1 MNKFAKGSLA
11 AGAGLVLLLG
21 GAGTLA
27 YWNDSAE
34 LTGGTINAGTL
45 ELTATEGTWTQ
56 GATPIGDIAQW
67 TMVPGDELTYTADLG
82 LLAQGDNIQG
92 TVVLDESFVSITP
105 AAADQIDV
113 SFNVPEGAS
122 LPAGVTYG
130 DETFTFTQPS
140 GDTAVEIPIEVTVS
154 FPYDEDAEQND
165 SQGAV
170 VELEKISFV
179 ATQTP
184 ADAAV
189 KN

>member
-27 YWNDSAE
+27 YWNDSAD

-45 ELTATEGTWTQ
+45 DLTATEGTWAQ
-56 GATPIGDIAQW
+56 GGTPIQDIAQW

-92 TVVLDESFVSITP
+92 TVVLDESFVKITP

-113 SFNVPEGAS
+113 SFDVVEGAP
-122 LPAGVTYG
+122 LPAGVTYA
-130 DETFTFTQPS
+130 DEVFTFTQPS
-140 GDTAVEIPIEVTVS
+140 GETAVEIPIEVTVS
-154 FPYDEDAEQND
+154 FPYEDAEQNE

-170 VELEKISFV
+170 VELEKISFT

-184 ADAAV
+184 TETAV

>member
-45 ELTATEGTWTQ
+45 DLTAVEGTWAQ
-56 GATPIGDIAQW
+56 GATPISDVSQW
-67 TMVPGDELTYTADLG
+67 KLVPGDELTYTANLG

-92 TVVLDESFVSITP
+92 TVTLDESFVEITGGD
-105 AAADQIDV
+105 DQIDV
-113 SFNVPEGAS
+113 SFDVAEGGT
-122 LPAGVTYG
+122 LPAGVTYA
-130 DETFTFTQPS
+130 DETFTFTQPTGES
-140 GDTAVEIPIEVTVS
+140 AVEIPIEVTVS
-154 FPYDEDAEQND
+154 FPFDTAAQQNA

-170 VELEKISFV
+170 VNLETISFV

-184 ADAAV
+184 ASGAV
-189 KN
+189 TT